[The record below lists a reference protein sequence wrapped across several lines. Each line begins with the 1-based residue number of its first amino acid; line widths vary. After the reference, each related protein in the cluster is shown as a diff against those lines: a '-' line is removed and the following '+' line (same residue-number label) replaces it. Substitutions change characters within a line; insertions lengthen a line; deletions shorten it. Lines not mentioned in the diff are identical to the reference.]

1 MLLLINLQANSNPT
15 LDVALRYAA
24 FALVW
29 LAQIKDDYRNPR
41 WTAAVVL
48 LFCAMPIFKFG
59 LACRLPP
66 YDIERLCKGLCAGF
80 GAAVCLVFGVDDT
93 LDPLR
98 VFHGLS
104 QGLVGLALYYLWQL
118 VVDTAKEF
126 DGFDRGPLLGGGGG
140 GTGMG
145 SPPPKDLPPPLV
157 AAAAARATRTADVDG
172 RPAGGDAHRLLSAP
186 PWLTSSIP
194 LRVFPSC
201 VCDTNN
207 VSLEWAYLLRVAL
220 WCTVVST
227 TYRGRPLGA
236 GRVSRLSCVPICM
249 YRTGGEQVVPGTG
262 AQIAESLCAWCA
274 GAPAAA
280 SHRAVSFH
288 SRSPSALF
296 FINREL
302 WWENCR
308 RLPRRT

>member
-80 GAAVCLVFGVDDT
+80 GAAVCFVFGVDDT

-118 VVDTAKEF
+118 VPLDTAKKF
-126 DGFDRGPLLGGGGG
+126 DGFDPRSPLLGGGGG

-145 SPPPKDLPPPLV
+145 SHAAEGPATAVGGGGGRPRGLVRPMSTADLPV
-157 AAAAARATRTADVDG
+157 VTR
-172 RPAGGDAHRLLSAP
+172 
-186 PWLTSSIP
+186 I
-194 LRVFPSC
+194 
-201 VCDTNN
+201 
-207 VSLEWAYLLRVAL
+207 AY
-220 WCTVVST
+220 
-227 TYRGRPLGA
+227 
-236 GRVSRLSCVPICM
+236 
-249 YRTGGEQVVPGTG
+249 
-262 AQIAESLCAWCA
+262 
-274 GAPAAA
+274 
-280 SHRAVSFH
+280 
-288 SRSPSALF
+288 
-296 FINREL
+296 
-302 WWENCR
+302 
-308 RLPRRT
+308 